1 MSSRHAVRPKRN
13 DKQKGKAS
21 SSTTRECTIEE
32 SFKLATKLRSGSREH
47 KELTKAV
54 TYYLAKDMRP
64 AYSIELAGFRS
75 MVSKLNPWYCLPGRN
90 YFSRTGIPT
99 LYNEVR
105 EEVERE
111 LEGEA
116 VVNFS
121 GTTDLWTS
129 GSSDPYITFTMHYI
143 DSTWQLRSY
152 CLGAMCLAED
162 HTGENI
168 KESLLE
174 TLPCSAKIFR

>member
-1 MSSRHAVRPKRN
+1 MR
-13 DKQKGKAS
+13 GK
-21 SSTTRECTIEE
+21 
-32 SFKLATKLRSGSREH
+32 
-47 KELTKAV
+47 
-54 TYYLAKDMRP
+54 
-64 AYSIELAGFRS
+64 
-75 MVSKLNPWYCLPGRN
+75 N

-116 VVNFS
+116 VINFS

-143 DSTWQLRSY
+143 DSTWQLQSY

>member
-1 MSSRHAVRPKRN
+1 
-13 DKQKGKAS
+13 
-21 SSTTRECTIEE
+21 
-32 SFKLATKLRSGSREH
+32 
-47 KELTKAV
+47 
-54 TYYLAKDMRP
+54 MRP
-64 AYSIELAGFRS
+64 AYSVELPGFRS
-75 MVSKLNPWYCLPGRN
+75 MVSKLNPRYCLPGRN

-152 CLGAMCLAED
+152 CLGATYLAED
-162 HTGENI
+162 CTGENI

-174 TLPCSAKIFR
+174 TLSEWNLDVSKLVAITTDSGSKVKLACALLHWRWLSCFGYNLDLTVRKSLDDHRVTRILKIC

>member
-1 MSSRHAVRPKRN
+1 
-13 DKQKGKAS
+13 
-21 SSTTRECTIEE
+21 
-32 SFKLATKLRSGSREH
+32 
-47 KELTKAV
+47 
-54 TYYLAKDMRP
+54 MRP
-64 AYSIELAGFRS
+64 AYSVELPGFRS
-75 MVSKLNPWYCLPGRN
+75 VVSKLNPRYCLPDRN
-90 YFSRTGIPT
+90 YFSRTGILT

-111 LEGEA
+111 LEGEV

-152 CLGAMCLAED
+152 CLGAMVTTLQICFLHLCLTQKICTED
-162 HTGENI
+162 TIELFNMFLATSQAWHFNTCCMRSH
-168 KESLLE
+168 SL
-174 TLPCSAKIFR
+174 T

>member
-1 MSSRHAVRPKRN
+1 MPLN
-13 DKQKGKAS
+13 
-21 SSTTRECTIEE
+21 
-32 SFKLATKLRSGSREH
+32 EH
-47 KELTKAV
+47 KEFTKAA

-64 AYSIELAGFRS
+64 AYSIELPGFRS
-75 MVSKLNPWYCLPGRN
+75 MVSKLNPQYCLPGRN
-90 YFSRTGIPT
+90 YFSRTRIPT

-111 LEGEA
+111 LGERELGEV

-129 GSSDPYITFTMHYI
+129 GSSDPYTTFTMHYI

-152 CLGAMCLAED
+152 CLGAM
-162 HTGENI
+162 
-168 KESLLE
+168 
-174 TLPCSAKIFR
+174 